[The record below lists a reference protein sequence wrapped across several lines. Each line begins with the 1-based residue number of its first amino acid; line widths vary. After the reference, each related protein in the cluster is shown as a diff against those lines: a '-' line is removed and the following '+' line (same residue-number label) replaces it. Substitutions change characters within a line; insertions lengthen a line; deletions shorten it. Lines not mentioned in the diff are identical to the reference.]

1 MDDQDMYVTCEEARD
16 PRYQIPACPVS
27 EKLSRYLAE
36 KNIRL
41 YTHQAQT
48 FDRVSAGKNVILT
61 TPTASGKTLA
71 YVLPVLERL
80 ISDPDASALFIY
92 PTKALTRD
100 QLLFI
105 QDADAALRARTKP
118 AIYDGDTKAELRPK
132 IRAGSRIILTNMY
145 ELHHILGWRAK
156 WGDFWANLSFVVIDE
171 AHRYRGVFGSN
182 TALLLRRLRRI
193 CNFYDADPRF
203 ILSSATLGNAAAF
216 AETLTGLPFTE
227 VDDDGSPRARRTF
240 RICAPENTSSITAAA
255 DLITSQ
261 INAGMQTL
269 CFTRSRNAAEIAAVE
284 CRSRHPSGQ
293 VASYRGGYRQNE
305 RKEIESSLKSG
316 DISGVISTNALEV
329 GIDIG
334 SLDAVVICGF
344 PGSMVSVLQ
353 QAGRAGRNGRDAV
366 ITFVAGSNPLD
377 QYYARNPEAFFKA
390 PCEEVILGPDNPYLL
405 SSHLLCAAAELP
417 YRPERDQKYF
427 GDLANEILAGLK
439 NDRLVSSTPK
449 GYVYCGVENPAQT
462 TPLFGMT
469 GNAWS
474 VRLDKTLLETMDENQ
489 AYREA
494 YPGAVILHQGQ
505 RYRVQTVDQD
515 NRIIRVEKTA
525 DTCHTRPISTTEITV
540 SSREKTKRHN
550 DLLVH
555 FGEVMVSSQIL
566 GYSVLEYDQITANC
580 ELSLPPRR
588 FVTKA
593 CWITIDDDCG
603 IRPEALPGSL
613 HGTEHALIAAMPR
626 FVMCDR
632 SDIGGVS
639 TPFHSDTAAPTIF
652 LYDGVSGGIG
662 LAEKASELFPDIL
675 TFARELVDGCPC
687 KEGCPSCLHSPKCG
701 NNNQPLDKAGTK
713 HLLAYLETESGKT
726 VVYK

>member
-305 RKEIESSLKSG
+305 RKEIESSLKAG

-334 SLDAVVICGF
+334 SLDAVVIC
-344 PGSMVSVLQ
+344 
-353 QAGRAGRNGRDAV
+353 
-366 ITFVAGSNPLD
+366 
-377 QYYARNPEAFFKA
+377 
-390 PCEEVILGPDNPYLL
+390 
-405 SSHLLCAAAELP
+405 
-417 YRPERDQKYF
+417 
-427 GDLANEILAGLK
+427 
-439 NDRLVSSTPK
+439 
-449 GYVYCGVENPAQT
+449 
-462 TPLFGMT
+462 
-469 GNAWS
+469 
-474 VRLDKTLLETMDENQ
+474 
-489 AYREA
+489 
-494 YPGAVILHQGQ
+494 
-505 RYRVQTVDQD
+505 
-515 NRIIRVEKTA
+515 
-525 DTCHTRPISTTEITV
+525 
-540 SSREKTKRHN
+540 
-550 DLLVH
+550 
-555 FGEVMVSSQIL
+555 
-566 GYSVLEYDQITANC
+566 
-580 ELSLPPRR
+580 
-588 FVTKA
+588 
-593 CWITIDDDCG
+593 
-603 IRPEALPGSL
+603 
-613 HGTEHALIAAMPR
+613 
-626 FVMCDR
+626 
-632 SDIGGVS
+632 
-639 TPFHSDTAAPTIF
+639 
-652 LYDGVSGGIG
+652 
-662 LAEKASELFPDIL
+662 
-675 TFARELVDGCPC
+675 
-687 KEGCPSCLHSPKCG
+687 
-701 NNNQPLDKAGTK
+701 
-713 HLLAYLETESGKT
+713 
-726 VVYK
+726 